1 MPIYKV
7 SMEEA
12 RWGAVFPGKFVPVL
26 TFEGKYSG
34 LRAKTGLAHFRWKTS
49 TNHSRQRGKAHK
61 KPTPSHILACKHC
74 RSTESEQD
82 PQKLL
87 TFRVIYLYWLLGTS
101 VQEIGLLC
109 TVEHAFLPHYL
120 R

>member
-34 LRAKTGLAHFRWKTS
+34 FRAKTGLAHFRWKTS
-49 TNHSRQRGKAHK
+49 TNHSRQRGKPQK

-82 PQKLL
+82 PQNLL
-87 TFRVIYLYWLLGTS
+87 TFRVFR
-101 VQEIGLLC
+101 
-109 TVEHAFLPHYL
+109 AFDEARLI
-120 R
+120 